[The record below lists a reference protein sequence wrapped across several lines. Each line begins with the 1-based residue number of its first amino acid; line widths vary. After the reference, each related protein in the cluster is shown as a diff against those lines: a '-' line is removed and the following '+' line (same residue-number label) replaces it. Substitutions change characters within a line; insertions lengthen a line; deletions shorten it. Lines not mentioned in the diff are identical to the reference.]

1 MFSREKNIVNWYNK
15 KFTDQNEKLVR
26 MNIKNRCML
35 VAYIQKLEY
44 AQSFSG
50 RCVSIRF
57 KSRKAKSILVRNRKY
72 GTQVRV
78 ILNNP
83 RLVIIK

>member
-1 MFSREKNIVNWYNK
+1 MFCRERDILNWYNK
-15 KFTDQNEKLVR
+15 KFTDLEEKKVR
-26 MNIKNRCML
+26 VNIKNRCML
-35 VAYIQKLEY
+35 VAYIQRLEY

-50 RCVSIRF
+50 RCVSIRS
-57 KSRKAKSILVRNRKY
+57 KSRRAKSILVRNRRY

-83 RLVIIK
+83 RLVIVK

>member
-1 MFSREKNIVNWYNK
+1 MFNREKNILNWYNK
-15 KFTDQNEKLVR
+15 KVEDVEDKKVR
-26 MNIKNRCML
+26 VTIKNRCML

-44 AQSFSG
+44 AQSFYG

-57 KSRKAKSILVRNRKY
+57 KNRKAKSILVRNRKY

-83 RLVIIK
+83 RLVIIR

>member
-1 MFSREKNIVNWYNK
+1 MFCREKSIVRWYNK
-15 KFTDQNEKLVR
+15 KFTDLDEKKLRVDV
-26 MNIKNRCML
+26 KNKCML

-83 RLVIIK
+83 RLVIVK